1 DRHSLSAVDG
11 QPRRKPRV
19 EISPVHIVGSG
30 FEMSGH
36 GGGAVVRKC
45 RQHRMFSGLLVGPSS
60 FESRS
65 KAGTRRT
72 NAGVEAWCSSANF
85 LCCCDKSMKLIQF
98 ERIIEIPA

>member
-1 DRHSLSAVDG
+1 SAVDG

-36 GGGAVVRKC
+36 GGGSLVRKW
-45 RQHRMFSGLLVGPSS
+45 RQHRMVSGLLGWASS

-65 KAGTRRT
+65 QAGARRA
-72 NAGVEAWCSSANF
+72 NPRGEAWCSSANF
-85 LCCCDKSMKLIQF
+85 LCRCDKSMKLIQF